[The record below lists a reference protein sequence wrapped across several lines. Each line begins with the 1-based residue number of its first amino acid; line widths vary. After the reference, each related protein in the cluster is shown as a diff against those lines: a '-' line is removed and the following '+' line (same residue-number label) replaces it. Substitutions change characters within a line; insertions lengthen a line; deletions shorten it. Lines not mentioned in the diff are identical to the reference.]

1 MAVRSTNNNAIR
13 SCYPVNANGRQSRG
27 SPRRWQRRERDMK
40 VVDGA
45 MRSGATRSCP
55 RSIPPNRQDPE
66 LIGGSLPLAITRE
79 VSP

>member
-1 MAVRSTNNNAIR
+1 
-13 SCYPVNANGRQSRG
+13 
-27 SPRRWQRRERDMK
+27 MK

-45 MRSGATRSCP
+45 IRPGANLLCP

-79 VSP
+79 VSR

>member
-1 MAVRSTNNNAIR
+1 MAGRGHHNNAIR
-13 SCYPVNANGRQSRG
+13 SCYPVNANGRQCRG

-45 MRSGATRSCP
+45 IRPGATLLCP
-55 RSIPPNRQDPE
+55 RSIPRNRQDPE